1 MAEPPFQMPGHRWD
15 PDKKRFFKI
24 LPGQAPSSSSG
35 DGTASGSAR
44 RRSRK
49 GKQRQVPPHD
59 DDLFSKTHFPA
70 IDVRTA
76 AQKLS
81 NFKSAFQEVTIDPIT
96 LRQRGRLPLHAR
108 QISEQPRIEA
118 AYSHLALCTARRPFR
133 AFPHSTEVVD
143 LLSDPDAYSLVVLG
157 NGWIA
162 RSYPTHADFRVLCD
176 TRYICG
182 GQKASFMWRSSDL
195 LWYGCFGSEGQ
206 QSGIFVKMMSSR
218 ASGTQPSY
226 LSEYTTSQFLEHD
239 APIRSCGQQ
248 AWAFVEVFNV
258 PRNARPASNQSHTA
272 QSGRRGGRGSVLYAL
287 SMGKKV
293 KILTYH
299 LPIAG
304 LEPSLAAS
312 VTISSASDV
321 MALAFDLSG
330 ESLYCGTRCGSV
342 IIYQRPASSSAT
354 WPPQHVM
361 PVDAEGSVTNLAVV
375 SATELLIVRINGI
388 VQLVDVATGEIR
400 QRYKGHV
407 NSYQYKLAIAIDKRS
422 RMFALAGLDRRVRV
436 WSIDSPLPL
445 GTTATFLPPVYH
457 PPDTFREGQ
466 RLVNHSLYD
475 ESEDEAFINA
485 HSASNGD
492 TGIRRGSTLS
502 TVVFSQDP
510 AVLRWHSRYAFE
522 GIDPYEAEAIG
533 QGQGH
538 RSWPPRSQWNDLYV
552 AVGPWIYQFR
562 FP

>member
-24 LPGQAPSSSSG
+24 LPGQMQSKSFDS
-35 DGTASGSAR
+35 DTASGSTTK
-44 RRSRK
+44 RSRK
-49 GKQRQVPPHD
+49 GKQREVPPHEGN
-59 DDLFSKTHFPA
+59 LFSETHFPA
-70 IDVRTA
+70 IDVRTS

-81 NFKSAFQEVTIDPIT
+81 NHKSAFQEVTVDPVT
-96 LRQRGRLPLHAR
+96 LRQHGRLPLHAR
-108 QISEQPRIEA
+108 QISEQPRIQA

-143 LLSDPDAYSLVVLG
+143 LLSDPDAYSLVILG
-157 NGWIA
+157 NGWIT

-182 GQKASFMWRSSDL
+182 GQRPSFMWKSSDL
-195 LWYGCFGSEGQ
+195 LWYGCFDSEGQ
-206 QSGIFVKMMSSR
+206 QSGIFVKMMSPR
-218 ASGTQPSY
+218 ATGTQPSY
-226 LSEYTTSQFLEHD
+226 LSEYSTSQFLKHD

-248 AWAFVEVFNV
+248 AWAFAEVFDV
-258 PRNARPASNQSHTA
+258 PRNARPASNGSHTA
-272 QSGRRGGRGSVLYAL
+272 QPRTRGGRGAVLYAL

-304 LEPSLAAS
+304 LDPSLAAS
-312 VTISSASDV
+312 ATISSASDV

-330 ESLYCGTRCGSV
+330 ESLYCGTRCGLV
-342 IIYQRPASSSAT
+342 MVWRRPTSSSAIE
-354 WPPQHVM
+354 PPQHVM

-375 SATELLIVRINGI
+375 SPTELLIVRINGV
-388 VQLVDVATGEIR
+388 VQLVDMATGETR

-407 NSYQYKLAIAIDKRS
+407 NSYQYKLAITIDKRS

-457 PPDTFREGQ
+457 PPQRFREGQ
-466 RLVNHSLYD
+466 SLVNQSLYD

-485 HSASNGD
+485 HPASNGD

-502 TVVFSQDP
+502 TVIFAQDP
-510 AVLRWHSRYAFE
+510 TVLRWHPRYVFE
-522 GIDPYEAEAIG
+522 GIDPYEAEAIV

-538 RSWPPRSQWNDLYV
+538 RSWPPKSQWNDLYV
-552 AVGPWIYQFR
+552 AVGPWVYQFR